1 MKSSYKVGSVKQFI
15 DISGL
20 NEEDEVIRK
29 QFNSDITLLPEE
41 EKTIVSKISAAVVDA
56 DGDYLDASG
65 CDLKRF
71 MSNPVIHKNHSYKVE
86 DVVGKALEISADS
99 TGITAKIKFADT
111 AAANDVWSL
120 VKGKFVRANSIGFI
134 TRQALV
140 KGTEAFTNY
149 VKEKAIKVDD
159 ACRRI
164 ITKFELIESSI
175 CSIPCNPDALNVAI
189 SAKSIELSEKTI
201 KELDLP
207 KPSIVP
213 EKVEEVK
220 TITDTE
226 KVIDEILKSEVE
238 EVEIEIGPTEE
249 ELKAIKEAEEI
260 ARLKKIEDNRVWKV
274 IREGGVVIEHS
285 VVIEKKSGKIV

>member
-1 MKSSYKVGSVKQFI
+1 MKNQFSVGSIKQFI
-15 DISGL
+15 DIEGL
-20 NEEDEVIRK
+20 DEKDEVTRK
-29 QFNSDITLLPEE
+29 QFNGDMTIAPDEE
-41 EKTIVSKISAAVVDA
+41 RTIIAKISTTSIDA
-56 DGDYLDASG
+56 EGDYICPDGA
-65 CDLKRF
+65 DFTRFLK
-71 MSNPVIHKNHSYKVE
+71 NPVIHADHDYKLESVI
-86 DVVGKALEISADS
+86 GKAIALSVDE
-99 TGITAKIKFADT
+99 TGIVAKIKLADT
-111 AAANDVWSL
+111 ERALDAWKL
-120 VKGKFVRANSIGFI
+120 IKGGYVRANSIGFI
-134 TRQALV
+134 TRESLI
-140 KGTEAFTNY
+140 KGTESFTNFI
-149 VKEKAIKVDD
+149 KEKSLKIGDN
-159 ACRRI
+159 CRRI
-164 ITKFELIESSI
+164 IKRFELIESSI
-175 CSIPCNPDALNVAI
+175 CSIPSNPDALAFAL
-189 SAKSIELSEKTI
+189 STKSIELSPKTI
-201 KELDLP
+201 TALDLP